1 MPTLSHIL
9 LDINAL
15 DGAHP
20 AVALALDLAG
30 RCQARLEIVDVV
42 PTLPQV
48 AQRHLP
54 PRLESAL
61 VDNRRQRLEQLA
73 ADAHAAGTTVATD
86 VLRGQP
92 ALAVIRKVLQSGHD
106 LVMRAH
112 GRGDGPQAPFGP
124 IDQQLLRKCPAPVW
138 LIGPGADRPRHVVA
152 AVDATADNPIE
163 QQLNRRLIDLAC
175 AVGKL
180 HDSEVTLLHAWS
192 VFGEELLRSHMSE
205 SELAEFVEV
214 TRREAADGLEE
225 LRGAISEP
233 VDESTLKLE
242 LVKGRPDEAI
252 PQYVETHEVDL
263 VVMGTVARTGLAGIL
278 MGHTAEHIL
287 QRLRTSVLAIK
298 PEEFVCPVRLD
309 SAPQDHP

>member
-1 MPTLSHIL
+1 MPTFTRIL

-15 DGAHP
+15 EGAHP
-20 AVALALDLAG
+20 AFARALDLAG
-30 RCQARLEIVDVV
+30 RCGARLKIVDVV
-42 PTLPQV
+42 PALPQV

-54 PRLESAL
+54 PRLESDL
-61 VDNRRQRLEQLA
+61 VGNRRQRLEQLA
-73 ADAHAAGTTVATD
+73 QDARAAGTTVATD

-92 ALAVIRKVLQSGHD
+92 AVAVIREVLQSGHD

-112 GRGDGPQAPFGP
+112 GRGEGPQAAFGP
-124 IDQQLLRKCPAPVW
+124 IDQQLLRKCPVPVW
-138 LIGPGADRPRHVVA
+138 LIGPAAERPRHVVA
-152 AVDATADNPIE
+152 AVDATADDPVE

-205 SELAEFVEV
+205 SELSECVEV
-214 TRREAADGLEE
+214 TRREAADSLQGL
-225 LRGAISEP
+225 RDATSEP
-233 VDESTLKLE
+233 VDQSTLKLD

-252 PQYVETHEVDL
+252 RQYVETHEVDL

-278 MGHTAEHIL
+278 MGNTAERIL
-287 QRLRTSVLAIK
+287 HRLRTSVLALK

-309 SAPQDHP
+309 ADH